1 MFEAIIPLRS
11 KSRGLINKNILP
23 FKNNVNLVNHTLNK
37 LIKIKKI
44 KKIYILTDSVIYK
57 KKIIQHEKIDVNYL
71 RKKKYST
78 SKSKIDDLIKDFLKN
93 YNNNQNN
100 KKFLL
105 FQVTSP
111 NLGKKEIIKTINF
124 IIKKKISSLMHVTNI
139 LENPYE
145 VIETNKKK
153 WKFLMKKRLVNRQNY
168 PKKFM
173 FITGS
178 LYFFTRDFF
187 LKYQELINSRT
198 YPYKVDRIN
207 FVDIDDLFTFQLSK
221 QVSTLKIRD

>member
-11 KSRGLINKNILP
+11 KSRGLKNKNILP
-23 FKNNVNLVNHTLNK
+23 FKNKVNLVNHTLNK

-44 KKIYILTDSVIYK
+44 KKIYILTDSTSYK
-57 KKIIQHEKIDVNYL
+57 KKIIQNNKINISYV
-71 RKKKYST
+71 RKAKYST
-78 SKSKIDDLIKDFLKN
+78 SSSKIDDLIKDFLKN
-93 YNNNQNN
+93 YNKNKNN

-111 NLGKKEIIKTINF
+111 NLDKKEIIKTINF
-124 IIKKKISSLMHVTNI
+124 IIKKKLSSLMHVTKV

-153 WKFLMKKRLVNRQNY
+153 WKFLMKKRLVNRQSY
-168 PKKFM
+168 PKEFM

-187 LKYQELINSRT
+187 LKNKEIINYKT
-198 YPYKVDRIN
+198 HPYKVDRIN
-207 FVDIDDLFTFQLSK
+207 FVDIDDQFTFQLSK
-221 QVSTLKIRD
+221 QVSNLKIRD